1 MEFATADLAKKAVDK
16 MNRFEFKGMVFCS
29 N

>member
-16 MNRFEFKGMVFCS
+16 MNRFDFKGMMVFFV
-29 N
+29 